1 MIYFLIFVLT
11 AVLIFIILYNRLI
24 ALKYRVKAAWSDIDV
39 QLKRRFDLLPMLA
52 DVVKAYSQYER
63 GLFEKIT
70 EMRSKIETSKSVNEK
85 AVLESDVSRIAKTLL
100 AVAESYPDL
109 KANRSFIDLQKNI
122 TNVEEQIQYARRYY
136 NGTVRD
142 YNTLILS
149 FPSNIVA
156 GLFKF
161 SPEDFFEIE
170 FATQKMP
177 PETKLQ

>member
-1 MIYFLIFVLT
+1 MVYVLT
-11 AVLIFIILYNRLI
+11 LISIAILIFIILYNRLI
-24 ALKYRVKAAWSDIDV
+24 TLKYKVKAAWSDIDV

-52 DVVKAYSQYER
+52 DTVKSYSTYER

-70 EMRSKIETSKSVNEK
+70 EMRSKIESSQTINEK
-85 AVLESDVSRIAKTLL
+85 ASLQNDVSKIAKTLL
-100 AVAESYPDL
+100 AVAEAYPDL
-109 KANRSFIDLQKNI
+109 KANQSFIDLQKNI
-122 TNVEEQIQYARRYY
+122 SNVEEQIQYARRYY

-156 GLFKF
+156 NLFKF
-161 SPEDFFEIE
+161 KAEDFFEIE

-177 PETKLQ
+177 PEIKLA